1 MATPVNR
8 TQTYFADHCDDFS
21 HDAINRYLKADRV
34 TSAQVWEAARPHLEL
49 SHKGY
54 LIFDDSVMDKSHS
67 RQINVARQQ
76 WSGNEK
82 RTIRGIGVVTCVYVN
97 PESKKFWIV
106 DYRIFAPNQDG
117 KTKIEHVHEMLRRAL
132 ERCAVGEFKF
142 QTVLMDSWYATESL
156 MTAIDRAGKYFCCPI
171 KSNRNIQDVEEDDP
185 EWTPHWCSYQRA
197 DRVSWSKDQ
206 EEHGREVH
214 LKKCPKAF
222 RVKMFRIALSTERT
236 ELIVTNDPALLT
248 TDDVRSTC
256 AIRWKVEVFHREY
269 KQITG
274 VEDCQCRV
282 GRAQRNHIGCAM
294 LIWLRMKHLAEEA
307 GTTIYQLKER
317 LLSDYMRRELRSP
330 TLTFA

>member
-49 SHKGY
+49 SRQGY

-67 RQINVARQQ
+67 RQINVARHQ

-171 KSNRNIQDVEEDDP
+171 KSN
-185 EWTPHWCSYQRA
+185 
-197 DRVSWSKDQ
+197 
-206 EEHGREVH
+206 
-214 LKKCPKAF
+214 
-222 RVKMFRIALSTERT
+222 
-236 ELIVTNDPALLT
+236 
-248 TDDVRSTC
+248 
-256 AIRWKVEVFHREY
+256 
-269 KQITG
+269 
-274 VEDCQCRV
+274 
-282 GRAQRNHIGCAM
+282 
-294 LIWLRMKHLAEEA
+294 
-307 GTTIYQLKER
+307 
-317 LLSDYMRRELRSP
+317 
-330 TLTFA
+330 